1 MSCYYIM
8 KDSLVQ
14 VVAEEGDKGSSNQ
27 RAKSWQRSRGGGC
40 RSWCRSSDFL
50 SSHDGGHGGSS
61 EKHTASNLL
70 HLHCLRPERLFF
82 SSFYLVFVLFKV
94 LAGLRNMDGVDREF
108 ICVELVLFLV
118 IFTLIYLKI
127 TKFKEH

>member
-1 MSCYYIM
+1 
-8 KDSLVQ
+8 
-14 VVAEEGDKGSSNQ
+14 
-27 RAKSWQRSRGGGC
+27 
-40 RSWCRSSDFL
+40 
-50 SSHDGGHGGSS
+50 
-61 EKHTASNLL
+61 
-70 HLHCLRPERLFF
+70 LRPERLFF